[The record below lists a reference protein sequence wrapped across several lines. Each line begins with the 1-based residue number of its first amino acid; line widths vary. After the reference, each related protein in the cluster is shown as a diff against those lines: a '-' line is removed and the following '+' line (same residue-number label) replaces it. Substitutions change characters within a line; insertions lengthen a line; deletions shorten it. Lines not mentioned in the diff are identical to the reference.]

1 MASKK
6 DLVEAQAFSRRRLL
20 TAFVSGAPGGR
31 ELEPTKPMRAVVTGL
46 ILTVLVVLGSLGFG
60 MLKPGLAAGWDDNTF
75 VVADSGARF
84 VALDGTLY
92 PVLNTASARLLVSGE
107 FRTIR
112 TSDARIAD
120 APRGA
125 TVGIPG
131 APDAVPDPDGL
142 VADGW
147 LSCIDAGGAQVTV
160 LSTGRVAQ
168 AVAADQAAVERAVAA
183 GEQGPPSV
191 LVEVSGQEYV
201 VTEGRRHLVPAQSRD
216 AVLRALALATAQP
229 WPVSAAWLSLFPPG
243 ADLVPLTL
251 EGAGE
256 ALPGALGAPPGA
268 VVGSVLRVTDAAAA
282 GNAAWVIDAD
292 GNLAPLSQVAL
303 NLYRLG
309 TGELVGSDLEVTSA
323 QVAGLLTAEASVAPA
338 DWPSALP
345 APATGDDV
353 CARLTTPGAG
363 GTGDA
368 TVQLV
373 PTAQDVAAGSGAAV
387 RVDGNGGALVLP
399 VAGGADATGWVH
411 VVDASGTAY
420 PLPAD
425 GALVLERLGYTAD
438 QVVRVPQEWLALF
451 ATGPALT
458 VEAAR
463 ATHGPGAVPTPTAP
477 DAGPTETPGTTAD
490 AADVGGGDACTP
502 GTPTLVA
509 DRPTALA
516 QLGADGAWQL
526 ATGAGVTVAVVDSG
540 VAAGNVHL
548 TGAVVPGIDLVG
560 GTDGRVDVD
569 AHGTAVAGVVAAR
582 PVSGSGL
589 VGLAPDAT
597 ILPVR
602 VYVDRSEESVEAG
615 LGPRDDRLA
624 EGIRAAADAG
634 AQVINVSLSSPVDD
648 PALADAVGYA
658 TGRGAL
664 VVASAGNRPDGAQG
678 SSAPRYPAAYPE
690 VLAVTAVDAR
700 SAPTDDVEHGPHV
713 DLVAPGQ
720 SVLTTFLGDA
730 DCVLTQDEASSSYAT
745 AYASAAAALVAQRY
759 PDETPA
765 QWAHRLTV
773 TAARPLAAERS
784 DDLGWGVVRPWAALT
799 FVDDGSAAG
808 PASPVRP
815 APAPAPEPAP
825 VTLSPPDDHGSD
837 TRRAAA
843 WWLLAAGVA
852 GAAAALVGVP
862 VRRRRTQ
869 GRLPGT
875 VVGAVGPAGS
885 TQGSGV
891 PTRRRARGASRAPS
905 GK

>member
-46 ILTVLVVLGSLGFG
+46 ILTALVVLGSLGFG

-112 TSDARIAD
+112 TSDAKIAD

-131 APDAVPDPDGL
+131 APDAVPDPDAL

-147 LSCIDAGGAQVTV
+147 LSCLDAGGGQTTV
-160 LSTGRVAQ
+160 LSTGPVAQ
-168 AVAADQAAVERAVAA
+168 TVATEQADVERAVAA

-191 LVEVSGQEYV
+191 LVEVSGQEYL
-201 VTEGRRHLVPAQSRD
+201 VTEGRRHLVPPQSRD

-229 WPVSAAWLSLFPPG
+229 WPASAAWLALFPPG
-243 ADLVPLTL
+243 ADLEALTL

-256 ALPGALGAPPGA
+256 PLPGALGAPPGA
-268 VVGSVLRVTDAAAA
+268 VVGSVLRVTDAASA
-282 GNAAWVIDAD
+282 GIAAWVIDGD
-292 GNLAPLSQVAL
+292 GNLAPVSEVGL

-309 TGELVGSDLEVTSA
+309 SGELVGADLEVTSA
-323 QVAGLLTAEASVAPA
+323 QVAGLRTAEASIAPA
-338 DWPSALP
+338 DWPTALP
-345 APATGDDV
+345 APATGQDV
-353 CARLTTPGAG
+353 CARLTTTGAG

-373 PTAQDVAAGSGAAV
+373 PTAQDVAAGPGAV
-387 RVDGNGGALVLP
+387 VDVDGDGGALVLP
-399 VAGGADATGWVH
+399 AAGGPDATGWVH
-411 VVDASGTAY
+411 LVDASGTAY
-420 PLPAD
+420 PLPVD
-425 GALVLERLGYTAD
+425 GAVVLERLGYTAD
-438 QVVRVPQEWLALF
+438 QVVRVPQEWLALLT
-451 ATGPALT
+451 TGPALT

-463 ATHGPGAVPTPTAP
+463 TTHGPGAVPTPQTQAP
-477 DAGPTETPGTTAD
+477 DADADPESATDPETTAD
-490 AADVGGGDACTP
+490 AADDDACTP
-502 GTPTLVA
+502 GTPILVA

-540 VAAGNVHL
+540 VAAANVHL
-548 TGAVVPGIDLVG
+548 TDAVVPGADLVG

-569 AHGTAVAGVVAAR
+569 EHGTAVAGVIAAR
-582 PVSGSGL
+582 PVDGSGL
-589 VGLAPDAT
+589 VGLAPEAT
-597 ILPVR
+597 ILAVR
-602 VYVDRSEESVEAG
+602 VYLDRGEDSVEAG

-624 EGIRAAADAG
+624 EGIRLAADAG
-634 AQVINVSLSSPVDD
+634 AQVINVSMSSPEDT
-648 PALADAVGYA
+648 PELADAVAYA

-664 VVASAGNRPDGAQG
+664 VVASAGNRPDVTQAP
-678 SSAPRYPAAYPE
+678 SAPRFPAAYPE
-690 VLAVTAVDAR
+690 VLAVTAVDVQ
-700 SAPTDDVEHGPHV
+700 SAPTDAVEHGPHV
-713 DLVAPGQ
+713 DLAAPGQ
-720 SVLTTFLGDA
+720 AVLTTFLGDA
-730 DCVLTQDEASSSYAT
+730 DCVLAQDSASSSYAT
-745 AYASAAAALVAQRY
+745 AYVSAAAALVAQLY

-773 TAARPLAAERS
+773 TAARPLADQRS

-799 FVDDGSAAG
+799 FVDDGTAVG
-808 PASPVRP
+808 PASPVHA
-815 APAPAPEPAP
+815 APAAASDPAP
-825 VTLSPPDDHGSD
+825 VTLSPPADRGAG
-837 TRRAAA
+837 TRRAAT
-843 WWLLAAGVA
+843 WWLLAAAVA

-862 VRRRRTQ
+862 VRRRRARGPLPAAAPAPGST
-869 GRLPGT
+869 PGT
-875 VVGAVGPAGS
+875 GMPTSKAAR
-885 TQGSGV
+885 GV
-891 PTRRRARGASRAPS
+891 PRAPS

>member
-46 ILTVLVVLGSLGFG
+46 ILTALVVLGSLGFG
-60 MLKPGLAAGWDDNTF
+60 LLKPGLAAGWDTNTF

-107 FRTIR
+107 FRTVR
-112 TSDARIAD
+112 ASDATIAD

-131 APDAVPDPDGL
+131 APDAVPDPAAL

-147 LSCIDAGGAQVTV
+147 LSCVDPGGAQTTW

-168 AVAADQAAVERAVAA
+168 TVATEQAAVERAVAA

-191 LVEVSGQEYV
+191 LVEVSGREYL
-201 VTEGRRHLVPAQSRD
+201 VTEGRRHLVPPTSRD

-229 WPVSAAWLSLFPPG
+229 WPVSAAWLALFPPG
-243 ADLVPLTL
+243 ADLEALTL

-256 ALPGALGAPPGA
+256 PLPGALGAPPGA
-268 VVGSVLRVTDAAAA
+268 VIGSVLRVTDAATA
-282 GNAAWVIDAD
+282 GITAWVIDGD
-292 GNLAPLSQVAL
+292 GNLAPVSEVAL

-309 TGELVGSDLEVTSA
+309 SGELVGADLEVTSA
-323 QVAGLLTAEASVAPA
+323 QVAGLRTAEASIAPA
-338 DWPSALP
+338 DWPTALP

-353 CARLTTPGAG
+353 CARLTTAGAG

-373 PTAQDVAAGSGAAV
+373 PTAQDAATGPGTVV
-387 RVDGNGGALVLP
+387 RVDGDGGALVLP

-411 VVDASGTAY
+411 LVDASGTAY
-420 PLPAD
+420 PLPVD
-425 GALVLERLGYTAD
+425 GAVVLERLGYTGD
-438 QVVRVPQEWLALF
+438 QVVRVPQEWLALL
-451 ATGPALT
+451 TPGPALT

-463 ATHGPGAVPTPTAP
+463 ATHGPGAVPTPRTEVPDGEATA
-477 DAGPTETPGTTAD
+477 DTTTAD
-490 AADVGGGDACTP
+490 AAGDDACTP
-502 GTPTLVA
+502 GTPILVA
-509 DRPTALA
+509 ERPTALG

-540 VAAGNVHL
+540 VAAANVHL
-548 TGAVVPGIDLVG
+548 ADAVLPGTDLVG

-569 AHGTAVAGVVAAR
+569 AHGTAVAGIIAAR
-582 PVSGSGL
+582 SVTGSGL
-589 VGLAPDAT
+589 VGLAPEAA

-602 VYVDRSEESVEAG
+602 VYVDSTEDSVEAG

-624 EGIRAAADAG
+624 EGIRLAADAG
-634 AQVINVSLSSPVDD
+634 AQVINVSMSSPEDT
-648 PALADAVGYA
+648 PELADAVAYA

-664 VVASAGNRPDGAQG
+664 VVASAGNRPDDAQG
-678 SSAPRYPAAYPE
+678 PSSPRYPAAYPE
-690 VLAVTAVDAR
+690 VLAVTAVDVQ
-700 SAPTDDVEHGPHV
+700 SAPTDAVEHGPHV
-713 DLVAPGQ
+713 DVVAPGQ
-720 SVLTTFLGDA
+720 AVLTAFLGDA
-730 DCVLTQDEASSSYAT
+730 DCVQAQDSASSSYAT
-745 AYASAAAALVAQRY
+745 AYVSAAAALVAELY
-759 PDETPA
+759 PEETPA
-765 QWAHRLTV
+765 QWAHRLTA
-773 TAARPLAAERS
+773 TAARPLAGQRS

-799 FVDDGSAAG
+799 FVDDGTAVG
-808 PASPVRP
+808 PASPVHA
-815 APAPAPEPAP
+815 APDAAPDPAP
-825 VTLSPPDDHGSD
+825 VTLSPPADRGAD
-837 TRRAAA
+837 TRRAAT

-862 VRRRRTQ
+862 VRRRRARGT
-869 GRLPGT
+869 LPVAT
-875 VVGAVGPAGS
+875 VRAGS
-885 TQGSGV
+885 TDGVGV
-891 PTRRRARGASRAPS
+891 PTSKAARGAPRAPS